1 MYLNPSVKKKPE
13 AIPRSAGPAPGVLA
27 SGFASK
33 GTGGPRAPQPPA
45 DREPR
50 AASLQWASL
59 GKRKEKQQQKQNWEV
74 PWKRRITFLIR
85 TPDQSSSALFLSKQ
99 VAGKKKNQ
107 TKSNTSAL
115 NVNST
120 PALRKLLGYVLKVGY
135 ALLWASLP
143 HCLLFQR
150 RNLALKK
157 ERKEETK
164 KRKKNPWLSEV
175 HASIYRSVWVC
186 TRFPSQQKSSE
197 QRCHNIYQ
205 CSKKYHF
212 WKKNIPLVLPFL
224 D

>member
-1 MYLNPSVKKKPE
+1 MLCWASTWGPGQWVCFQRDRWSPSTAAAGWPRAQGSEPAVSQFGKKKGKTTTKAELGGAMKETDNISDQNSRPKLFCL
-13 AIPRSAGPAPGVLA
+13 IPFQTSC
-27 SGFASK
+27 
-33 GTGGPRAPQPPA
+33 
-45 DREPR
+45 
-50 AASLQWASL
+50 
-59 GKRKEKQQQKQNWEV
+59 
-74 PWKRRITFLIR
+74 WK
-85 TPDQSSSALFLSKQ
+85 
-99 VAGKKKNQ
+99 KKKNQ